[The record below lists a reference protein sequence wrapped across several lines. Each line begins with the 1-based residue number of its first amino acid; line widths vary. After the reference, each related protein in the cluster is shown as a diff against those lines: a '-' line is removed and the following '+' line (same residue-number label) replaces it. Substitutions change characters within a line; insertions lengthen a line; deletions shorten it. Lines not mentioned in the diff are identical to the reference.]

1 MKNRIHNKISGLYI
15 YTIALSTFPLLIY
28 TYPWFSVDKV
38 PEMLFWLAL
47 NTAAEYKPLL
57 ISKSD
62 GISEIS
68 LSFTTHLCMIILLGT
83 RGAILIAII
92 STLIIEAL
100 SKKPYYKAFFNTGQY
115 SLTLLISGN
124 LFHMLKLSPQTVAL
138 DLVMDMPALIVGACT
153 YYFFNVFFVSIVISL
168 TTNTPLRNIFMSD
181 FKIII
186 GYYLTLAAVSSAA
199 SAIYK
204 PEQPYVIFIMIPSLL
219 MIDQALKRYYS
230 HREAAIETRKDLA
243 EALDGRDEYTNT
255 HSGTVAEYAKKIAQ
269 QMKLPVDHINII
281 EIAGKVHDLGKIGV
295 QDHILKKKGKL
306 TAEEMQQIEK
316 HTEIG
321 YRLLKNLRPYKTG
334 AIYVLY
340 NHERIDGT
348 GYPHRISSDFI
359 PLGAKILAVADCYDA
374 MTSDRPYR
382 KALTQSQA
390 VDELRRCSGTQFDA
404 NVVEAFIEV
413 LKRDYNYQEE

>member
-1 MKNRIHNKISGLYI
+1 
-15 YTIALSTFPLLIY
+15 
-28 TYPWFSVDKV
+28 
-38 PEMLFWLAL
+38 
-47 NTAAEYKPLL
+47 
-57 ISKSD
+57 
-62 GISEIS
+62 
-68 LSFTTHLCMIILLGT
+68 
-83 RGAILIAII
+83 
-92 STLIIEAL
+92 
-100 SKKPYYKAFFNTGQY
+100 
-115 SLTLLISGN
+115 
-124 LFHMLKLSPQTVAL
+124 
-138 DLVMDMPALIVGACT
+138 
-153 YYFFNVFFVSIVISL
+153 
-168 TTNTPLRNIFMSD
+168 MSD

-230 HREAAIETRKDLA
+230 LREEAIETLKVLA
-243 EALDGRDEYTNT
+243 EAIDARDEYTAT
-255 HSGTVAEYAKKIAQ
+255 HSARVAEYAKKIAQ

-340 NHERIDGT
+340 HHERIDGT